1 MPIQSNDGT
10 MSNDQPSTSAH
21 VTFTTIPDGPALA
34 VGVPAE
40 HSQTLM
46 RVIAAGAG
54 VAGSTFAPYLM
65 ARGLRQVSPG
75 MPWQLQ
81 AGLILL
87 AALLPLAYFLL
98 SRHRN

>member
-1 MPIQSNDGT
+1 MQIQGNGTAEND
-10 MSNDQPSTSAH
+10 NQPSTSAH
-21 VTFTTIPDGPALA
+21 VTFSTLPDGPALA

-46 RVIAAGAG
+46 RVIAAGTG
-54 VAGSTFAPYLM
+54 IGGSTFAPYLM
-65 ARGLRQVSPG
+65 ARGLHQVSPG

-87 AALLPLAYFLL
+87 SALLPLAYFLL
-98 SRHRN
+98 SKHRS